1 MTHSARL
8 LVRPLQAIL
17 ILLAYGGLL
26 AGLCAIG
33 LGQVIAD
40 RKAGLSRA
48 AVASC
53 LAHVAALVLLGYVTL
68 LGHEVE
74 APLVI
79 TVQEAP
85 SVDESEEMILL
96 PVLNAM
102 PTEAE
107 ASEPLP
113 MIGGGD
119 EQGLDVETML
129 ASDRFVT
136 VGRGIGR
143 GELEGRGLGEV
154 LGRELAEPL
163 AEPGAPLKATFF
175 GLSAQG
181 QSFVFVM
188 DISGSM
194 QGTRYVRAKA
204 ELIQTVER
212 LSYEQSFSLVFF
224 NHQTYPMTAGEL
236 IKADGDNFVESR
248 KWIERAVPS
257 GGTDPLEAMRMAF
270 AMEPDAIFLLT
281 DGEFAGHQDI
291 VLMHRNQTK
300 TIPVHTI
307 CLVNPAAE
315 RILAAVAHHTGGEY
329 RFIR

>member
-1 MTHSARL
+1 MTHAARL

-17 ILLAYGGLL
+17 ILMAYGGLL
-26 AGLCAIG
+26 ASLCAIG
-33 LGQVIAD
+33 LGQAIIG
-40 RKAGLSRA
+40 RRAGLSRA

-53 LAHVAALVLLGYVTL
+53 LAHVSVLVVLGYVTF
-68 LGHEVE
+68 LGHTTE
-74 APLVI
+74 APLVVS
-79 TVQEAP
+79 VQEARAA
-85 SVDESEEMILL
+85 EEAEEMIVL
-96 PVLNAM
+96 PILNAM
-102 PTEAE
+102 PTESE
-107 ASEPLP
+107 ESEPLP

-119 EQGLDVETML
+119 AQGIDVETML
-129 ASDRFVT
+129 SSDRFVA

-143 GELEGRGLGEV
+143 GELEGRGLGEI

-163 AEPGAPLKATFF
+163 SEAGAPLKATFF

-204 ELIQTVER
+204 ELIQTLER

-224 NHQTYPMTAGEL
+224 NHQTYPMTPGEL
-236 IKADGDNFVESR
+236 VKADGDNFVESR

-291 VLMHRNQTK
+291 VLMHKNQTK

-315 RILAAVAHHTGGEY
+315 RILAAVAFHTGGEY